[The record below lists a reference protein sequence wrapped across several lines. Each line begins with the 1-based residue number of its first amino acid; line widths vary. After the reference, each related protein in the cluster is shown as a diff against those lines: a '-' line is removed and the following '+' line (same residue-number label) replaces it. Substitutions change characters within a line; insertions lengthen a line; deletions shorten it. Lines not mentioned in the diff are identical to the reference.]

1 MTKLELE
8 NLKGQELAYK
18 FINSSRWETVELTKF
33 KDKFFSAIFK
43 KISSNKFVFVSIER
57 SNTGRTEYWI
67 FDEEPSGFFLLK
79 LFKNSHEWEEI
90 NFEEHSSNND
100 HDFRSSSIWLF
111 RHLNGKEIKI
121 SKKSSNRSG
130 NSSKWFFSGN
140 KSDIPD
146 FNSFYEKE

>member
-1 MTKLELE
+1 
-8 NLKGQELAYK
+8 
-18 FINSSRWETVELTKF
+18 
-33 KDKFFSAIFK
+33 
-43 KISSNKFVFVSIER
+43 
-57 SNTGRTEYWI
+57 
-67 FDEEPSGFFLLK
+67 LK